1 MIRSIRTAILALSLL
16 TLITALWADGI
27 LIPQPVPEAPK
38 PRPLPVK
45 WHRVDVQINNQ
56 VAQTSIDQV
65 FINEHDRDLEATY
78 LFPLPEQAA
87 ISEFAM
93 FTDDKRITGTI
104 LDRDEARR
112 TYEEIV
118 RQMRDPALL
127 EYVGRDL
134 FRARVYPVPAKGE
147 KRIQMKYS
155 EVLKLDGGVC
165 KYVYP
170 LDIEKYSP
178 KPLQEVAINVTLQS
192 KVPIK
197 AVYSPTHKIDVH
209 RKDDFNAVIGFEAK
223 DVRPDQDF
231 VLYYTVSQKDF
242 GLNLITHRPAG
253 EDGFFLMLVAPKEG
267 LQAQEIAAKDIIFV
281 FDTSG
286 SMAGEKI
293 RQARDALRF
302 CINRLNRGD
311 RFNIVTFASAVET
324 FDENIVPASPQNVE
338 RALKFIDGIEA
349 AGATDIDSALKTA
362 LDMVKGDRPS
372 MILFLTDGM
381 PTAGEK
387 DEAKIIQNVAQ
398 RNSGMPQVT
407 RDVDVVGETEDGRV
421 LVSVTLNEAELTD
434 AVEMIA
440 NAGNVAVIIRGDVR
454 GRKVTMELVNV
465 PVVVALKTIADASG
479 CRFEQKD
486 DTVILTAMPGGGK
499 RPLDRESA
507 PGKAKRK
514 ARIFV
519 FGVGHDVNT
528 HLLDRIA
535 GDNGGT
541 SDYVEPGESIEA
553 DVSSLYTKIAHPVLS
568 NISVDFGDITVHD
581 YYPRELP
588 DLFKGVQLT
597 LLGRYKGDG
606 AATIKLSGYVGGQEK
621 TFTFD
626 AAFPKEEKGNSFI
639 PRLWATRKIGVL
651 LDEIRLNG
659 ESKELKD
666 SIIALSTRYGVMTP
680 YTSFLVQERKDL
692 VAARARRSLAQRSGF
707 AGPALGSASLG
718 VPAGPP
724 APPAAMPQASAGGKA
739 VEAAKHIGNLVR
751 AEEELDSAVM
761 SQPVAVVDGKT
772 FYFDGETWIDN
783 DFDEA
788 LPAHE
793 IRYMSDAYFAL
804 LNVRPDW
811 GKFLSLGDKVVFR
824 IGDEVIE
831 ISDTG
836 NEKLTE
842 EELRRFEEL
851 GK

>member
-1 MIRSIRTAILALSLL
+1 MIRSIRTAVLTLSLL
-16 TLITALWADGI
+16 SLITALWADGI
-27 LIPQPVPEAPK
+27 LIPQPVPEAPR

-45 WHRVDVQINNQ
+45 WHHVDVQIKDQ
-56 VAQTSIDQV
+56 VAQTAIDQV
-65 FINEHDRDLEATY
+65 FVNEQDRDLEATY

-93 FTDDKRITGTI
+93 FTNGKRITGTI

-112 TYEEIV
+112 TYEKIV

-134 FRARVYPVPAKGE
+134 FRARVYPVPANGE
-147 KRIQMKYS
+147 KRIQMEYS
-155 EVLKLDGGVC
+155 ELLKLEGGVC

-192 KVPIK
+192 KIPIK
-197 AVYSPTHKIDVH
+197 AIYSPTHKIDVH
-209 RKDDFNAVIGFEAK
+209 RKDEFNTVVGFEAK
-223 DVRPDQDF
+223 DVRPNQDF
-231 VLYYTVSQKDF
+231 VLYYTVSRKDF
-242 GLNLITHRPAG
+242 GLSLITHRPPD
-253 EDGFFLMLVAPKEG
+253 EDGFFLMLLAPKEE
-267 LQAQEIAAKDIIFV
+267 LQAQEIAAKDIVFV

-286 SMAGEKI
+286 SMAGDKI
-293 RQARDALRF
+293 KQARDALRF
-302 CINRLNRGD
+302 CINRLNKDD
-311 RFNIVTFASAVET
+311 RFNIVTFASAVEA
-324 FDENIVPASPQNVE
+324 FDENLVPASSQNIK
-338 RALKFIDGIEA
+338 RALNFIDGIEA

-362 LDMVKGDRPS
+362 LGMAKSDRPS

-387 DEAKIIQNVAQ
+387 DEAKIIENVAQ
-398 RNSGMPQVT
+398 RNGGKPQLT
-407 RDVDVVGETEDGRV
+407 EGVDVVGETEDGQA
-421 LVSVTLNEAELTD
+421 LVSVALREAELTD

-440 NAGNVAVIIRGDVR
+440 RAGNVAVIIRGDVR
-454 GRKVTMELVNV
+454 GRKVTAKLVNV
-465 PVVVALKTIADASG
+465 PVVTALKSIADLGG
-479 CRFEQKD
+479 CRFEQQD
-486 DTVILTAMPGGGK
+486 GTVILTAMPEDRK
-499 RPLDRESA
+499 RPSEKEFARGL
-507 PGKAKRK
+507 AKRK

-568 NISVDFGDITVHD
+568 NISVDFGDITVYD

-588 DLFKGVQLT
+588 DLFKSVQLT

-606 AATIKLSGYVGGQEK
+606 AAVIKLSGYVGAQEK
-621 TFTFD
+621 TFAFD
-626 AAFPKEEKGNSFI
+626 AAFPKEEKDNSFI

-659 ESKELKD
+659 ESKELRD

-680 YTSFLVQERKDL
+680 YTSFLIQERKDL
-692 VAARARRSLAQRSGF
+692 VAARARRSLAERGGF
-707 AGPALGSASLG
+707 AGPALGSASPG
-718 VPAGPP
+718 VAAGPP
-724 APPAAMPQASAGGKA
+724 APVAAMPQVATGGKA

-761 SQPVAVVDGKT
+761 SQPVVVVGGKT

-783 DFDEA
+783 DFDGA

-824 IGDEVIE
+824 IGDEVIK
-831 ISDTG
+831 IGDTG
-836 NEKLTE
+836 KEKLTE
-842 EELRRFEEL
+842 EELRHFTQL